1 MWRAGWRWRR
11 VKTPSCGSR
20 NGQQNAVQS
29 DDDSMARAAFQR
41 TRSKETAFDEE
52 ISGIPKM
59 LVENSYYIQSE
70 IVG

>member
-1 MWRAGWRWRR
+1 MESRME
-11 VKTPSCGSR
+11 VEEGSR
-20 NGQQNAVQS
+20 RPHVEVG
-29 DDDSMARAAFQR
+29 MASRMQCNQMMTVWPGRRFQR

-52 ISGIPKM
+52 ISAIPKM

>member
-1 MWRAGWRWRR
+1 M
-11 VKTPSCGSR
+11 PSYGST
-20 NGQQNAVQS
+20 NGQQNAMQS
-29 DDDSMARAAFQR
+29 DDDSMASAAFKR

-59 LVENSYYIQSE
+59 LVENAYYIQSE